1 MITAPVGKG
10 YESDFL
16 HYSQSDLY
24 AIVKE
29 IKDYS
34 LPPIPS
40 DLVDCDIVIDVLID
54 DL

>member
-1 MITAPVGKG
+1 MGKG

-40 DLVDCDIVIDVLID
+40 DFVDCDIVIDVLID